1 MAFKATLKIGSKEY
15 DVMSMSYAFN
25 RDIDVKGRPS
35 SRVYG
40 GNIDVTV
47 ESTEDTSVIES
58 MLNNK
63 HKPFDGS
70 ITFFKDDED
79 AKLKELTFE
88 KSYIIS
94 FSEGFSTGNS
104 EPTQC
109 SFVITAEKFK
119 IGSAEHDSEWP
130 KA

>member
-15 DVMSMSYAFN
+15 DVISASYAFN
-25 RDIDVKGRPS
+25 RDIDVKGRPA

-40 GNIDVTV
+40 GNISIAV
-47 ESTEDTSVIES
+47 ESTEDTSIIES

-63 HKPFDGS
+63 HKPFDG
-70 ITFFKDDED
+70 TLTYFKDDED
-79 AKLKELTFE
+79 AKLKELSFE
-88 KSYIIS
+88 KSYIIA
-94 FSEGFSTGNS
+94 FSESFSTGNS
-104 EPTQC
+104 QGMLAQFT
-109 SFVITAEKFK
+109 ITAEKIK